1 MLDDEEVNTLYIIV
15 VLFKYCVI
23 YAKKYSF
30 SIESLAFRKECTTDE
45 VNLLCFKQIIDAYHV
60 SRVIL
65 MSFEPIYDVA
75 VTLFRTKYDVAM
87 QRNFNVTCHVNST
100 KVRRR

>member
-1 MLDDEEVNTLYIIV
+1 
-15 VLFKYCVI
+15 
-23 YAKKYSF
+23 
-30 SIESLAFRKECTTDE
+30 
-45 VNLLCFKQIIDAYHV
+45 
-60 SRVIL
+60 

-100 KVRRR
+100 KVRRRCEFISTEMRRRPAKTFVFNIFYIFDVILTYPATSLR